1 MLKKICKKQKFITR
15 MIEKYAI
22 ENRDNYLEIKKGMRL
37 YEDYLTQ
44 IGVKP
49 DSRKIIT
56 VDKFNI
62 SDTCEK
68 VFSK

>member
-1 MLKKICKKQKFITR
+1 MGKSKKSKLITR

-44 IGVKP
+44 IGVKTSSGKILPP
-49 DSRKIIT
+49 DLINTLKIY
-56 VDKFNI
+56 N
-62 SDTCEK
+62 
-68 VFSK
+68 